1 MMAKYKNSSSI
12 AIILGFYNGGEYLL
26 EQLES
31 IICQTHK
38 KFQIFIFDDYS
49 SKKNIDSELKF
60 YIEKHSNISI
70 IRRESNIGYAKNFL
84 YGLKDVGSKFDFYAF
99 SDQDDIWEKNKL
111 ENSLKKIKE
120 FNPPS
125 SVLYCS
131 RTTYFKNDSPVE
143 IGSSKVFKKKP
154 QFKNAL
160 LQNIA
165 GGNTILMNKKARNL
179 IINSLVSDKY
189 ISHDWWCYLLISAS
203 GGDIIF
209 DPLKLVKYRQHEK
222 NIIGGNRKL
231 KDKIRRFSKF
241 FHGNFKEWNDINI
254 SNLMK
259 NKKLIKKENLIVLKR
274 FIDARN
280 KKNIFLKLLLFKKS
294 GVFRQSFFE
303 NFIFTIGIILNKI

>member
-1 MMAKYKNSSSI
+1 MMEKYENSSNI
-12 AIILGFYNGGEYLL
+12 AIILGFYNGGQYLR

-38 KFQIFIFDDYS
+38 EFQIFIFDDCS
-49 SKKNIDSELKF
+49 CKKSIDSELELFIK
-60 YIEKHSNISI
+60 KNSNISI
-70 IRRESNIGYAKNFL
+70 VRRESNIGYAKNFL
-84 YGLKDVGSKFDFYAF
+84 YGLKDVGSNFDFYAF

-111 ENSLKKIKE
+111 ENSLKKIKT

-125 SVLYCS
+125 SILYCS
-131 RTTYFKNDSPVE
+131 RTSYFKNDSHIE

-179 IINSLVSDKY
+179 MINALVSDRY

-209 DPLKLVKYRQHEK
+209 DNLKLVKYRQHEK
-222 NIIGGNRKL
+222 NIIGGNRKFN
-231 KDKIRRFSKF
+231 DKIRRFIKF
-241 FHGNFKEWNDINI
+241 FKGNFKEWNDINI

-259 NKKLIKKENLIVLKR
+259 NKKLLKKENLTILKL

-303 NFIFTIGIILNKI
+303 NIIFTLGIILNKI